1 LTPGRRISPAPLL
14 ALPKRTRQAL
24 GLVLDLL
31 LTQLVEWREE
41 GRVNEEENPL
51 TALDDMI
58 ADLQMLVNLTDDE
71 SDFDGSDPD
80 YDDAGW
86 LRIDPMDPAGP
97 PLPKT
102 GDD

>member
-1 LTPGRRISPAPLL
+1 MAVSHARLAARINRGSAGGQIRLSRQGRR
-14 ALPKRTRQAL
+14 T
-24 GLVLDLL
+24 
-31 LTQLVEWREE
+31 E
-41 GRVNEEENPL
+41 GGGRSRPP

-80 YDDAGW
+80 YNDAGW

-102 GDD
+102 VDD